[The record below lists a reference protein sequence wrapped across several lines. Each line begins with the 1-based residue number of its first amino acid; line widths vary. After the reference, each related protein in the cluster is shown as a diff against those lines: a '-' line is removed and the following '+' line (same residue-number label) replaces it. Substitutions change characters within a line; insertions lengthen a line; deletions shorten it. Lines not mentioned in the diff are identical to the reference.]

1 MRENEGKAMRG
12 GLRRIIALLAALI
25 VIGGSQLAFAGP
37 KTPDVAGFLG
47 VSHAQADGFKTLKKG
62 SSGAPAASQALTRD
76 DIQAILESTFCDSI
90 LLCWKREE
98 TSDTISLK
106 GGEAP

>member
-1 MRENEGKAMRG
+1 MTQENKTRSMIA
-12 GLRRIIALLAALI
+12 RIVAVVVALA
-25 VIGGSQLAFAGP
+25 VIGGSIFAFACPGLNKSASSWLP
-37 KTPDVAGFLG
+37 SAY
-47 VSHAQADGFKTLKKG
+47 ADEWKILKKG

-98 TSDTISLK
+98 TSDTINLK